1 MLFKIILN
9 QNFQVI
15 ENAAEID
22 DHFCLKLRPQAKAK
36 VYRVLLKDTGQIL
49 LDPIPEE
56 EQWLWQNTETL
67 AQVKRGIQQAAEGK
81 GKYLG
86 DFAQYARLEIDD

>member
-1 MLFKIILN
+1 MLLKIILN

-36 VYRVLLKDTGQIL
+36 VYRVLINDTGQIL
-49 LDPIPEE
+49 LEPIPEE
-56 EQWLWQNTETL
+56 EQWLWDTL
-67 AQVKRGIQQAAEGK
+67 KP
-81 GKYLG
+81 
-86 DFAQYARLEIDD
+86 

>member
-1 MLFKIILN
+1 MILN

-15 ENAAEID
+15 DNAAQID
-22 DHFCLKLRPQAKAK
+22 DHFCLKLGPEAKAK
-36 VYRVLLKDTGQIL
+36 VYRVLINDTGQIL

-56 EQWLWQNTETL
+56 EQWLWQNPETL
-67 AQVKRGIQQAAEGK
+67 AAVKRGIQQTAEGK

-86 DFAQYARLEIDD
+86 DFAQYASMEIDD